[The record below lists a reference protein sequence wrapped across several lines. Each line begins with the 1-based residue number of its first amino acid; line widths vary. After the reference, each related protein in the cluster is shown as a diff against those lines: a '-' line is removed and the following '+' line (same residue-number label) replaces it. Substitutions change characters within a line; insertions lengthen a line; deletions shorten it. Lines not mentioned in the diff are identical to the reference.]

1 MRTFRKQAAAAL
13 ADLGIENVTLIV
25 GDGTQGWPSA
35 APYDRIIVTAA
46 AANAQPRF
54 SISLP
59 KEGTLVIPLGTPDE
73 QVLSRLR
80 KLHGEIRREALTRC
94 RFVPLIGGA

>member
-1 MRTFRKQAAAAL
+1 
-13 ADLGIENVTLIV
+13 LIV

-46 AANAQPRF
+46 ADACPPLLFEQLA
-54 SISLP
+54 
-59 KEGTLVIPLGTPDE
+59 EGSTLVIPLGTPDE
-73 QVLSRLR
+73 QILTRID

-94 RFVPLIGGA
+94 RFVPLVAGT